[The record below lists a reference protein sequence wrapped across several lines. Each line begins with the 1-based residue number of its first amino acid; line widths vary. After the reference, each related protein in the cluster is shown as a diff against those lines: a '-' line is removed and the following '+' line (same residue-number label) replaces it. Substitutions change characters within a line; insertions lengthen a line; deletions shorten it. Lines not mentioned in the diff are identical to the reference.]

1 MSNDKY
7 DPFHGLTA
15 DQIAAVLSL
24 GDTHDTAP
32 EPQQSP
38 LLKVLRD
45 IAGSLE
51 DIAVTLEQI
60 NARDSVWRRA

>member
-1 MSNDKY
+1 MSNDKH

-15 DQIAAVLSL
+15 DQITAVLSL
-24 GDTHDTAP
+24 SDAHDTAP

-45 IAGSLE
+45 IAGNLE
-51 DIAVTLEQI
+51 DIAASLEQI